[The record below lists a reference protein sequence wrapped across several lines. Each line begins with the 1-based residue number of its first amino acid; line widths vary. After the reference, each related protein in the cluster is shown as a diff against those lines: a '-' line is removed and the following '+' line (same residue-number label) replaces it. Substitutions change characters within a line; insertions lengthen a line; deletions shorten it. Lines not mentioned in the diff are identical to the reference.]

1 MAFPATYNINYY
13 KGDTLEF
20 NIYPKKADGSV
31 FSLSN
36 SKPASYYDDPD
47 TTQETS
53 GADYY
58 FENAGFWVSEARGSA
73 GIANRHQCY
82 AKVSDDGTYVS
93 CAIRPGDAVFF
104 EPGTTYVY
112 DVEVRNTSAPYD
124 KVYTL
129 LTGTITVTDQVTG
142 AF

>member
-1 MAFPATYNINYY
+1 MAYPATYNINYY
-13 KGDTLEF
+13 RGDTLEF
-20 NIYPKKADGSV
+20 RVFPKTADGQTW
-31 FSLSN
+31 SLLSELKSAYYQDEETTELNSGSN
-36 SKPASYYDDPD
+36 
-47 TTQETS
+47 
-53 GADYY
+53 YY
-58 FENAGFWVSEARGSA
+58 FENAGFWVSTSRGTS
-73 GIANRHQCY
+73 GLSNRHQCY
-82 AKVSDDGTYVS
+82 AQVSDDGTYIQ

-112 DVEVRNTSAPYD
+112 DVEVRNSSAPYD